1 MKKPIVFL
9 LILALACSF
18 LPFAA
23 AESGRLDGAGYDT
36 PEEALL
42 AYIDALNRG
51 DVGGMLSTFALES
64 YVEHADPSVQINV
77 RGFFL
82 THDLLSI
89 PCPDDYSR
97 SLVLHARYGSL
108 ATSLLQS
115 VVECAAKLDG
125 RPISFETSE
134 DRKEFAALFA
144 DSPLNGLIGHV
155 EFVRWL
161 SPVDLTDGSF
171 PDSIV
176 MSGTPLALSGGDD
189 YTELAALLEINGYPA
204 VQAMQCVRYGEKWYN
219 LQFGGVC
226 ASALG
231 WTPLE
236 YPLHILTPEERQKL
250 EAAVASAY
258 PEENARWDALGRSGL
273 SGARFSLSSLTAG
286 EIAVHN
292 SPEDAQADG
301 GMGLWAELHF
311 FRTGAAMVTLAASP
325 ALQEKLSMD
334 DAVARLLLSWTPGEG
349 VTEFAYGAVAGRPV
363 NPLYPADIQYDFS
376 GFSVISGESS
386 VTFIFPDGTEAV
398 FSRP

>member
-23 AESGRLDGAGYDT
+23 ADSGRLEGAGYDT

-51 DVGGMLSTFALES
+51 DVGEMLSTFAQES
-64 YVEHADPSVQINV
+64 YVEHADPSVQMNV
-77 RGFFL
+77 RGFSL

-108 ATSLLQS
+108 ANSLLQS

-125 RPISFETSE
+125 RPISFKTSE
-134 DRKEFAALFA
+134 ERKEFAALFA

-161 SPVDLTDGSF
+161 SPVDLTDGGF

-176 MSGTPLALSGGDD
+176 TSGIPLALSGGDD

-204 VQAMQCVRYGEKWYN
+204 VQTMQCVRYGEKWYN
-219 LQFGGVC
+219 MNFGGI
-226 ASALG
+226 AAYALG
-231 WTPLE
+231 GASLE
-236 YPLHILTPEERQKL
+236 IPLHVLTPEGQQKL
-250 EAAVASAY
+250 EAALAADY
-258 PEENARWDALGRSGL
+258 PEENARWDALQRSGL
-273 SGARFSLSSLTAG
+273 SGARFSLSSLTG
-286 EIAVHN
+286 REIAVHG
-292 SPEDAQADG
+292 SPEDAKADG

-334 DAVARLLLSWTPGEG
+334 DAVARLLLSWTPGKG
-349 VTEFAYGAVAGRPV
+349 VEEYAYGAVAGRPV

-376 GFSVISGESS
+376 GFSVISGDSS
-386 VTFIFPDGTEAV
+386 VAFVLPDGAEAV
-398 FSRP
+398 FIRP